1 MLYVRTFMY
10 TYKYTCDILPDVV
23 GILLKEI
30 RIRGLAKL
38 VVVHVV
44 VLHIPRLQCTSTSSR
59 LATHTVF
66 VHDTRIYIYIYI
78 YIYI

>member
-44 VLHIPRLQCTSTSSR
+44 VLHIPRL
-59 LATHTVF
+59 
-66 VHDTRIYIYIYI
+66 
-78 YIYI
+78 